1 VTARG
6 IMNYRAMSCPAC
18 HRPLGV
24 RVGCM
29 SPVLSLLLVSAYNLR
44 FYCPFCET
52 RLGINPT
59 YSRWTLLVIVL
70 LTALVALV
78 THSADSGGTWLLAM
92 LLTALALRTGFLTAL
107 PPPLVCP
114 RKGRGISFGDC
125 YIRTAW
131 AMVSV
136 GFALEGWA
144 IVVLGTKQELHEH
157 LLALSYPIAL
167 LSRNFL
173 ITSRR
178 SLIDVL
184 GVLLANS
191 YFGAFAIWLCVNAV
205 HAVLRRNRVAQ
216 LGITGSNVDPED

>member
-1 VTARG
+1 MTARG

-24 RVGCM
+24 RVGSM

-52 RLGINPT
+52 RLGINPG
-59 YSRWTLLVIVL
+59 YSRWTLLLVVL
-70 LTALVALV
+70 MTTLVALF
-78 THSADSGGTWLLAM
+78 TRTPDSGGTWLFAM
-92 LLTALALRTGFLTAL
+92 LLTALVLRAGFLAAL
-107 PPPLVCP
+107 PPPLVRP
-114 RKGRGISFGDC
+114 RKGDGISFGDC

-131 AMVSV
+131 AMVAV

-144 IVVLGTKQELHEH
+144 IVILGTKQEFHEH
-157 LLALSYPIAL
+157 LLELSYPIAL
-167 LSRNFL
+167 LSQNFL

-178 SLIDVL
+178 SLTDAL

-216 LGITGSNVDPED
+216 LGITHSNVDTED